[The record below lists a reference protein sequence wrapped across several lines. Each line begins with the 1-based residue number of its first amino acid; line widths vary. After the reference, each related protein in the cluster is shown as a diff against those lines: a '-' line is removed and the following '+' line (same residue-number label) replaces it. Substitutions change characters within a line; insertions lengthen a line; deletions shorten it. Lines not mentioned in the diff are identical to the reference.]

1 MSTLQAETGLTG
13 RLGTRPLLGAAWL
26 VALAATGGS
35 LYLSEVLGLVPCELC
50 WVQRI
55 FAYPLVVVLGVAT
68 VEGRASVVRSVL
80 PLSTLGAATAAYHSY
95 LQATATGTTCG
106 GGVSCAAVQYQ
117 LFGLSVPN
125 LALTAF
131 LLIGAASVT
140 AWFTQ

>member
-1 MSTLQAETGLTG
+1 MSTLQAATGLTD

-68 VEGRASVVRSVL
+68 LEERATVVRSVL

-95 LQATATGTTCG
+95 LQATATSTTCG
-106 GGVSCAAVQYQ
+106 GTVSCGAVQYQ
-117 LFGLSVPN
+117 LLGLSVPN

-131 LLIGAASVT
+131 LLIGVGSLV
-140 AWFTQ
+140 AWVAQ